1 MLLMTAFQFSNPV
14 TVLVG
19 VKGDDF
25 LFDHRR
31 RSGAQRL
38 DRGENSAAGLDVA
51 IGHARGVEGPAGIS
65 IAVEKDQAAGS
76 VRAAG
81 Q

>member
-31 RSGAQRL
+31 R
-38 DRGENSAAGLDVA
+38 
-51 IGHARGVEGPAGIS
+51 VERS
-65 IAVEKDQAAGS
+65 VYTAVKTALP
-76 VRAAG
+76 VWT
-81 Q
+81 